1 MQDTMRNLQDMQVVV
16 LMGGLGTRLKEYTKQ
31 CPKSLVEVNGKP
43 FFDYQLD
50 LLRAWGFKKFVFLI
64 GYHAEMIEEY
74 YGDGSSRDISIKY
87 CYDGEKLLGTG
98 GAVRRALPYLEDDFI
113 LIYGDSFMD
122 IDYAETV
129 YRYDIGKQNGNRAL
143 MTVLKNHNMFDKS
156 NVIMKDGELVLYDKH
171 NPSKEMEYID
181 YGVCAYERSLFEE
194 YEENVA
200 FDIAVIQNKLSLEKK
215 LTPQVVTKR
224 FYEIGSPQSLA
235 EFSGYVRHRFEE
247 SHPAVFLDRDGVINE
262 IVFNEDTELLDSP
275 LNVSQFEFLPGVAEA
290 IKVFNEK
297 GYYVFIVT
305 NQPSAAKGKTTLAK
319 LYDINTYMIDEL
331 KEKGASVDD
340 IYMCPHFTKMLP
352 MTKETFLIRECDCR
366 KPKPGM
372 IYKAIRKYNIDISRS
387 YMVGDSCTDVQAG
400 SAVNVNTV
408 FLGSLKCD
416 MCKKLG
422 DLEPDY
428 IAKDLGEV
436 AGFVPDA
443 NI

>member
-1 MQDTMRNLQDMQVVV
+1 MRNLQDMQVVV
-16 LMGGLGTRLKEYTKQ
+16 LMGGLGTRLKEYTQ
-31 CPKSLVEVNGKP
+31 CRPKSLVEVNGKP

-74 YGDGSSRDISIKY
+74 YGDGSSRDISIQY

-98 GAVRRALPYLEDDFI
+98 GAVRRAMPYLEDDFI

-129 YRYDIGKQNGNRAL
+129 YRYDLGKQNGCKAL
-143 MTVLKNHNMFDKS
+143 MTVLKNNNCFDKS
-156 NVIMKDGELVLYDKH
+156 NVVMQDGKLVLYDKH
-171 NPSKEMEYID
+171 NPVKEMEYID
-181 YGVCAYERSLFEE
+181 YGVCAYEKSLFED
-194 YEENVA
+194 YEEDVA
-200 FDIAVIQNKLSLEKK
+200 FDIAVIQNKLSIEGK

-224 FYEIGSPQSLA
+224 FYEIGSPESLA
-235 EFSGYVRHRFEE
+235 EFSEYAKHRFEE
-247 SHPAVFLDRDGVINE
+247 EHPAMFLDRDGVINE

-275 LNVSQFEFLPGVAEA
+275 LKVSEYEFLPGVAEA
-290 IKVFNEK
+290 IKTFNDK

-305 NQPSAAKGKTTLAK
+305 NQPSAAKGKTTLAN
-319 LYDINTYMIDEL
+319 LYDINTYMIEEL
-331 KEKGASVDD
+331 KKQGAHIDD
-340 IYMCPHFTKMLP
+340 LYMCPHFTKALP
-352 MTKETFLIRECDCR
+352 LTKETFLIKECDCR

-372 IYKAIRKYNIDISRS
+372 IYKALKKYKVDMSKS
-387 YMVGDSCTDVQAG
+387 FMVGDSCTDVQAG
-400 SAVNVNTV
+400 AAAGLKTI

-436 AGFVPDA
+436 AGFVPEV
-443 NI
+443 